1 MPGQK
6 KVIRVATS
14 MPAPAQ
20 WMPVR
25 AVTGEL
31 MRRRP
36 RMNRMAAA
44 K

>member
-14 MPAPAQ
+14 MPVPAHR
-20 WMPVR
+20 MPPR
-25 AVTGEL
+25 AVSGEL
-31 MRRRP
+31 MRFSP
-36 RMNRMAAA
+36 RMKSTAAR